1 MKKTIKAKIQ
11 ELCPDVMELKFGCK
25 VTFSNEEHF
34 GYAMI
39 VSEEDGRLRV
49 LIAGE
54 HNPLIERSAVK
65 EILGSPITVA
75 VVLRAIHKAWPDAKY
90 ACTSQ
95 GRFGHLDDL
104 GHNNHLTVTW
114 NLEKDNWDSQ
124 SVETQAFVG
133 GLLGL

>member
-1 MKKTIKAKIQ
+1 MDKIKDKIQ
-11 ELCPDVMELKFGCK
+11 SLCPDVMA
-25 VTFSNEEHF
+25 NP
-34 GYAMI
+34 
-39 VSEEDGRLRV
+39 GRWTQFQKL
-49 LIAGE
+49 
-54 HNPLIERSAVK
+54 
-65 EILGSPITVA
+65 PITVA